1 MSSGKR
7 EGLWTFVVP
16 DAFRLKFYMSG
27 PIEPV
32 VAIVTSGHLVA
43 GEATPIYT
51 VEWWSMRSGRNLEDH

>member
-1 MSSGKR
+1 M
-7 EGLWTFVVP
+7 P

-51 VEWWSMRSGRNLEDH
+51 VEWWSMRSGGNLEDH